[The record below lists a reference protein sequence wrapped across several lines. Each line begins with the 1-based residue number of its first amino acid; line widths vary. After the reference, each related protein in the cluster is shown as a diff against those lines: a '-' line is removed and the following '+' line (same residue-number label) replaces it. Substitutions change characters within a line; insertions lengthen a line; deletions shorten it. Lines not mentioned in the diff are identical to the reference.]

1 VNKVTDILKDILA
14 NNLTHD
20 KVKYLLSVT
29 EEKEK
34 KELITKAREIRDE
47 VIGNKV
53 YLRGLIEL
61 SNHCSKN
68 CYYCGI
74 RSANDNVERYFIPDD
89 EVLSAAVFALNNRYG
104 SIVIQSGEISSKV
117 FTKRITRLLQ
127 DIAAITENKLH
138 ITLSCGEQ
146 SEETYREW
154 FENGAQRYLLRI
166 ETSNEELYYKLH
178 PNDARHSY
186 RNRLKSLETLKSIG
200 FQTGTGIMIGLPF
213 QTMDHLVDDLF
224 FFKNFGIHMVGMG
237 PYIEHPD
244 TPLIQYKD
252 SMLPLKE
259 RFELTIK
266 MIAILRLMMPEI
278 NIASTTALQ
287 TIDPIGRE
295 KGIAAGAN
303 VIMPNITPVKYKENY
318 NLYNGKPC
326 LDEEPDQCTSC
337 IDVRVKMAGGI
348 VAYDEW
354 GDSKFYKPKN

>member
-1 VNKVTDILKDILA
+1 MISD
-14 NNLTHD
+14 NLNSNLSQD
-20 KVKYLLSVT
+20 KVKYLLSLDN
-29 EEKEK
+29 EAEK
-34 KELITKAREIRDE
+34 KQLYARARETRDAL
-47 VIGNKV
+47 IGNKV

-61 SNHCSKN
+61 SNRCSKN

-74 RSANDNVERYFIPDD
+74 RSANKNVVRYDIPDG
-89 EVLSAAVFALNNRYG
+89 EVLKAAMFAMENHYG
-104 SIVIQSGEISSKV
+104 SIVIQSGERYNKA
-117 FTKRITRLLQ
+117 FTARITRLLQ
-127 DIAAITENKLH
+127 KIHAATQNKLH

-146 SEETYREW
+146 SRETYQEW
-154 FENGAQRYLLRI
+154 FDNGAQRYLLRI
-166 ETSNEELYYKLH
+166 ETSSEDLYHKLH
-178 PNDARHSY
+178 PKDAQHSFS
-186 RNRLKSLETLKSIG
+186 NRLHSLEALKSVG
-200 FQTGTGIMIGLPF
+200 YQAGTGIMIGLPF
-213 QTMDHLVDDLF
+213 QTIDDLVNDLF
-224 FFKNFGIHMVGMG
+224 FFIDFGIHMVGMG

-244 TPLIQYKD
+244 TPLIQYADK
-252 SMLPLKE
+252 MMPLKE
-259 RFELTIK
+259 RFDLTIK
-266 MIAILRLMMPEI
+266 MIAVLRLLMPTI